1 MVLQDRAQAT
11 RDAIIAGAA
20 SVFEDFGYGNASLA
34 QVADRAQVTK
44 GALYFH
50 FRSKEDLA
58 LAVIEKQHN
67 LTVGGAERILAED
80 APALAAMIRMCG
92 DFGQQLVK
100 QPVVRAGIR
109 LTLEGPA
116 FGHPVRK
123 PYEDW
128 VSTMELLVRRAQD
141 EGDIDS
147 SIDPSELA
155 RYIVASFTGVQ
166 MVSQVLTGRTDVM
179 SRIHQMWV
187 LILPGIMSDHRRA
200 SSLIFANL
208 IPVTASAQ

>member
-34 QVADRAQVTK
+34 QVADRSQVTK

-58 LAVIEKQHN
+58 LAVIEEQHN
-67 LTVGGAERILAED
+67 LTVGGSERILAED
-80 APALAAMIRMCG
+80 APALATMIRMCG
-92 DFGQQLVK
+92 DFGQQLVER
-100 QPVVRAGIR
+100 QVVRAGIR

-147 SIDPSELA
+147 SIDPGELA

-166 MVSQVLTGRTDVM
+166 MVSQVLTGRTDVIH
-179 SRIHQMWV
+179 RIHQMWV
-187 LILPGIMSDHRRA
+187 LILPGIMSEHRRT
-200 SSLIFANL
+200 SSSDFADL
-208 IPVTASAQ
+208 IPVTASVQ